1 MKYSVCGC
9 TIFKYK
15 ASKNKVGRYCAGC
28 GKRICW
34 MVKFNNIV
42 KERKTPRGKLT
53 LKYDKYSM
61 QWLVKIGRLTIF
73 ATDNYATAT
82 EFIKQHQADVDAD
95 RKIGEMNV

>member
-42 KERKTPRGKLT
+42 KERKTPRGKI
-53 LKYDKYSM
+53 D
-61 QWLVKIGRLTIF
+61 IEIR
-73 ATDNYATAT
+73 
-82 EFIKQHQADVDAD
+82 
-95 RKIGEMNV
+95 